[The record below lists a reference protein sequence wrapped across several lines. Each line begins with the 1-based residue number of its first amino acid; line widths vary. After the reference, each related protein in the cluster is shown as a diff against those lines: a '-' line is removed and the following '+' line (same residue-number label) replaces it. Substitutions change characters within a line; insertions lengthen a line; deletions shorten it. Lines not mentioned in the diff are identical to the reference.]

1 MKIQESAD
9 GTIRVVELD
18 PTKWYWIIIDDDA
31 NVDARRIVRR
41 DGLILVKRRGT
52 NIEFVENAD
61 RIETT

>member
-41 DGLILVKRRGT
+41 DGLILVKRRGST
-52 NIEFVENAD
+52 IEFVENAD